1 METPHNYVSLVRC
14 LPFLRV
20 IMSPRPTRLLSVLC
34 ASTLFL
40 AVFATQ
46 AWGPEGHAIVADIAQ
61 QHLTPS
67 ASAEVTSLLKQ
78 EGLSRLDEISSWA
91 DANRKEY
98 PHTGSWHYVDI
109 PLHARAYVAARD
121 CQQGSC
127 VVSRLDHYAQVL
139 ADKSA
144 APKVRLEALK
154 WVVHLVGDVH
164 QPLHAEDNDD
174 KGGNTVQV
182 QFFGRGTNLHSV
194 WDGRVIRKALDLQPG
209 PNYSFDHALVQT
221 DAMKLDATI
230 TDAQRKAWAS
240 SISLSH
246 LGREAIGWADE
257 SHLLAQK
264 VAYTDLAKPSGE
276 AWSQRYQAKAWPVIK
291 TRLEKAGVR
300 LAAVLNE
307 ALGH

>member
-1 METPHNYVSLVRC
+1 MNRRPNR
-14 LPFLRV
+14 LR
-20 IMSPRPTRLLSVLC
+20 STLF
-34 ASTLFL
+34 ASALFL

-61 QHLTPS
+61 QHLTPA
-67 ASAEVTSLLKQ
+67 ASAEVTNLLKQ

-91 DANRKEY
+91 DANRTEF

-109 PLHARAYVAARD
+109 PLHAKAYVAARD
-121 CQQGSC
+121 CQNGNC
-127 VVSRLDHYAQVL
+127 VVSRLDHYANVL

-144 APKVRLEALK
+144 APQVRLEALK
-154 WVVHLVGDVH
+154 WVVHLAGDIH

-182 QFFGRGTNLHSV
+182 QFFGRGTNLHSM
-194 WDGRVIRKALDLQPG
+194 WDGRIIRKALDLQPG
-209 PNYSFDHALVQT
+209 PNYTFDHAIVQS
-221 DAMKLDATI
+221 DAMMLDRTI
-230 TDAQRKAWAS
+230 TDAQRKAWAPS
-240 SISLSH
+240 TSLSS
-246 LGREAIGWADE
+246 LGRDAIAWADE

-276 AWSQRYQAKAWPVIK
+276 AWSLRYQAKAWPVVR
-291 TRLEKAGVR
+291 TRLEQAGVR
-300 LAAVLNE
+300 LAAILNE